1 LPKFAPDDLLRLE
14 EEALERELLLQLELQ
29 MREISTRKIEHEVA
43 DLAPPEPMQPIKLPA
58 PFPGKQTKFL
68 ECEADI
74 VIYGGAAGGGKS
86 YGLLLDA
93 ARYANVTG
101 YVATIFRRTL
111 AQVKQQGGIWEKS
124 APLYATT
131 GAVSN
136 SSLHRWMWTDSHATV
151 GFAGLEMEDS
161 KYNYQGAE
169 FAYLGFDEGTHF
181 SKGQVIYLISRAR
194 TTCGVKPRIRLTV
207 NPDPDSWVCDF
218 IAWWIDQDTGYAI
231 SERDGVI
238 RWVITHNDQ
247 FAWFDT
253 KKQAVKFLE
262 ERGIKDAE
270 KLPKSAT
277 FILSMLEDNPVLDA
291 TDYRANL
298 MLQGSVD
305 QERLLKGNWKIRP
318 AAGLVFPRDKI
329 RIVDVAPSPRVRTT
343 RFWDFG
349 GTSDY
354 TASLKMSLLEDG
366 RFLIEDA
373 SNDISSSLT
382 NDQLLMNK
390 ARADGAGVRVGIPQD
405 PAEAGKTL
413 AKNRVSS
420 LAGYDV
426 VVHRPSAN
434 KVVRSAPF
442 AAQWQAENVLMLHAD
457 WNPVVLNQYDGFPDG
472 KFDDLVDAGADAF
485 NDLTKHKPHRPG
497 SRVS

>member
-1 LPKFAPDDLLRLE
+1 LPKFAPDDLLKLE
-14 EEALERELLLQLELQ
+14 EETQERELLLQLELQ

-86 YGLLLDA
+86 VGLLLDA
-93 ARYANVTG
+93 AKYAHITG
-101 YVATIFRRTL
+101 YAATIFRRTL
-111 AQVKQQGGIWEKS
+111 VQVKQQGGIWEQSGILFS
-124 APLYATT
+124 AT
-131 GAVSN
+131 GAKSN
-136 SSLHRWMWTDSHATV
+136 SSLHRWIWESNSSV
-151 GFAGLEMEDS
+151 GFAGLEAEDS
-161 KYNYQGAE
+161 KYNYQGASL
-169 FAYLGFDEGTHF
+169 AYLGFDEGTHF
-181 SKGQVIYLISRAR
+181 SKGQFVYMITRAR
-194 TTCGVKPRIRLTV
+194 TTCGVKARVRMTV
-207 NPDPDSWVCDF
+207 NPDPDSWVADF
-218 IAWWIDQDTGYAI
+218 ISWWINQDTGYAI
-231 SERDGVI
+231 PERDGVI
-238 RWVITHNDQ
+238 RWVVHYQDQ
-247 FAWFDT
+247 WYWFDT
-253 KKQAVKFLE
+253 RNQAVRFLE
-262 ERGIKDAE
+262 TQNVKDAE

-298 MLQGSVD
+298 MLSGSVEA
-305 QERLLKGNWKIRP
+305 ERLLKGNWKIRP

-329 RIVDVAPSPRVRTT
+329 RIVDIAPSPRVRTT

-382 NDQLLMNK
+382 NDQLLINK
-390 ARADGAGVRVGIPQD
+390 ARADGVGVRVGIPQD
-405 PAEAGKTL
+405 PGEAGKTL

-442 AAQWQAENVLMLHAD
+442 AAQWQAENVLMLRAD
-457 WNPVVLNQYDGFPDG
+457 WNSVVLNQYDGFPDG